1 MKNKLPTIIF
11 IIIITILINTVVNA
25 KYVIENKFDVANLD
39 IDRTKPVIELIKI
52 ENNNIGYENYA
63 NKTHEISITIKI
75 KDKNLDKVFI
85 DKEHTNI
92 KINDKN
98 IQIEGIEFTKLQD
111 SKEEQLYKIKLKNI
125 TENGKLKIEFIEGT
139 AIDTGKLENDNT
151 EIDTNI
157 TIDNIAPRGTLTEN
171 KISDGK
177 VNALIKLSEE
187 IRKLDGWENE
197 KNKLEIQKEFTNN
210 ISYDLPIVDYA
221 GNKTIIK
228 VNILQATYIKLN
240 YASHNSEVGWTFGYG
255 NYDIAGKDA
264 IMKNPIYKTEALAF
278 NFSGNVDKDFI
289 KANAYVHSYWGEG
302 STAKSYDGITY
313 KYGYNPSKNSYKS
326 MNSADLVEIDGKK
339 CFQFG
344 GNGMNVYNNTDI
356 NGKNPIPYDVAYKY
370 PYGISGI
377 KIMLKD
383 YTYYSIVYQI
393 LVDKVGWVKSCA
405 DGEEC
410 MYRKDKPMSAFRVA
424 LIPKSEKQY
433 VIDTWNKDIGT
444 YNL

>member
-228 VNILQATYIKLN
+228 VCQK
-240 YASHNSEVGWTFGYG
+240 HE
-255 NYDIAGKDA
+255 KE
-264 IMKNPIYKTEALAF
+264 K
-278 NFSGNVDKDFI
+278 
-289 KANAYVHSYWGEG
+289 
-302 STAKSYDGITY
+302 
-313 KYGYNPSKNSYKS
+313 
-326 MNSADLVEIDGKK
+326 
-339 CFQFG
+339 
-344 GNGMNVYNNTDI
+344 
-356 NGKNPIPYDVAYKY
+356 
-370 PYGISGI
+370 
-377 KIMLKD
+377 
-383 YTYYSIVYQI
+383 
-393 LVDKVGWVKSCA
+393 
-405 DGEEC
+405 EETHH
-410 MYRKDKPMSAFRVA
+410 
-424 LIPKSEKQY
+424 Q
-433 VIDTWNKDIGT
+433 T
-444 YNL
+444 